1 MPAGC
6 LSRASML
13 VQQVVGIVTEP
24 VLVRPGDDGVLEAAR
39 DARLLV
45 VGLSDRWRTEG
56 IGHARLAV
64 AKAPRCRRSS
74 CDAASGPSGVAPS
87 ETLTRFTW
95 TLGSDRIRPPEG

>member
-1 MPAGC
+1 
-6 LSRASML
+6 

-24 VLVRPGDDGVLEAAR
+24 VLVSTGETGVLEASR

-56 IGHARLAV
+56 LGHARLAV
-64 AKAPRCRRSS
+64 ASGAKVPTLFVRR
-74 CDAASGPSGVAPS
+74 GLRPSGVAPT

-95 TLGSDRIRPPEG
+95 TLGAHELSDR